1 MSRINCFEKIKH
13 KEVQALQDEFN
24 NLVPEDTDLTEQEQK
39 EIGKKIALDYYQ
51 KVTDEL
57 NEFKKTINPDVAETE
72 ILPDKTKEVK
82 EAEQLYTDLI
92 QQELNNTD
100 NGPESDRDTPTIIS
114 AATVAI
120 NQGEA
125 ARTETQ
131 IDAALQK
138 IETSLNE
145 IESKIGKLTES
156 WSTEDVNHESPN
168 VVIGKQVKKEI
179 TKYAKDIA
187 RMLGWEIPKTNGI
200 YDNIAPA
207 GGEVLFHFDI
217 PNTPYRMY
225 VAANYRPEDDS
236 FGIEHYN
243 FNGFFY
249 RLEEPSAKG
258 SAQYKGANQWQHENV
273 SAKEMAQILQA
284 EAAKYINKQQP
295 SFSEIKEASKGQIL
309 VVKPAPLVEPV
320 KETKTEKRKVRD
332 SLLRQ
337 QLNDNLKD
345 FFSDDSILTSGGIS
359 PEKIEKGTKIIGL
372 YMKAGVYKFSDIIQD
387 AYEQFGDKVKD
398 YFEALKA
405 VYGAYYNS
413 QATDIEANQMD
424 PNLRGFTFDEII
436 KNSDNEQQSDG
447 RSGNADESSM
457 VQGPDRVVEGQ
468 SQSIVPGNETG
479 RNTGTVGSE
488 ESGSSNPAE
497 GQDGGQRNTIESG
510 NRNSQGQSDI
520 PLNGNEEI
528 NHELGGESVEQ
539 KISTPV
545 QQEPVVSPLQHNGN
559 FVIPP
564 NFTNS
569 RSFNVAQ
576 KLQDNIDALKVLIA
590 LKNEGRKATYEEQQ
604 KLFKYVGWGGI
615 KEIGFDPAS
624 TSGWV
629 ASNSALR
636 PKIQE
641 VHDVLKELD
650 EAGYEKNIAAI
661 KSSVLNAHYT
671 AIPIIRG
678 IYNVLRHGG
687 FKGGNVIEPSAGIGN
702 FIGAMPIDMIENS
715 RTAAIELDNITSQ
728 VLKGL
733 YPNIITKNT
742 GYETISAPNSADLI
756 ISNIPF
762 GTYGVFDANFL
773 KSKDPVLRAS
783 TKKIHSYFF
792 AKAMQDVKPNGLI
805 AFVTSTGILDSKSN
819 QDLRNMMAERTE
831 FLGAIRLPND
841 TFQGN
846 ANTQVTTDIIFL
858 RKFSNDEAAKQK
870 HKFEDVKEANVKHK
884 NKDQNFNVKYNEYF
898 HDNPE
903 MILGEVEAGSM
914 YGASTDGLSDAM
926 TVSPTGINLEEGITN
941 LADKIFN
948 KQVQQKEEQQQKEKK
963 EKAEVQEFIADNESG
978 HRIGNIVELSP
989 GVYGVY
995 GNNAPIRV
1003 AKKYEKAVQDLIP
1016 LRTALN
1022 DLYAAEYG
1030 DLGTDYIEGKRAA
1043 LKEAYSTFVKNSGT
1057 LYDNRLLIEQDIDGF
1072 NVLGLEKVENKKVV
1086 GLADIFS
1093 KRVFEKAKRA
1103 ETAANISDAI
1113 TININETGS
1122 IDIDRLA
1129 ELLKITPEEVIK
1141 QGEGLIFKN
1150 PKGAFET
1157 KDRYLSGDVRKKLE
1171 EAKVAAEEDPF
1182 YEQNVTALE
1191 AVQPTDLNAA
1201 QIYAP
1206 ISAPWI
1212 NTAYIND
1219 FASHIFKQNVNA
1231 NRLSTGRVNVSGM
1244 NAYSTEVTDIYGTTR
1259 MDGFKL
1265 LEEVLQNRMPIVK
1278 DTYKDGDRTITVV
1291 NAVETQKAN
1300 EKADKIRRDFDNWI
1314 WQDDERRADLT
1325 SYYNKNFNN
1334 VVLRK
1339 YDGSHLVFD
1348 GYAGR
1353 WIPAQHQLDGAW
1365 MVMQNMGGILD
1376 HIVGSGKTLLMVL
1389 AAQKMKQMG
1398 LIKKPILLGL
1408 KANTADIAKEFKS
1421 SFPMAKVLSPTEKD
1435 FTPDNRK
1442 AFFAKMANNDWDA
1455 IIMTHDQ
1462 FGMIEQSKEI
1472 QQEIISQEI
1481 ESLDNDIRTA
1491 KDNKMSKRD
1500 LNGLEVRKQNLQV
1513 KLQKLTLME
1522 KDPSLKSF
1530 EEMGIDF
1537 MFVDESQQF
1546 KNLQY
1551 TTIQRG
1557 VSGLGDPLGSNKA
1570 FNMLFAIRTL
1580 QKMYGADKGVVFA
1593 SGTPISNTMV
1603 EMYLLFKYLR
1613 PNKMAEMGINSFDQ
1627 WANTFARVGSEIE
1640 FGVTNSLKPK
1650 VRMREFMNVPE
1661 MAAMYRE
1668 IADVRNDSNL
1678 KIPKPV
1684 FKKTVRVK
1692 TDKEIGAKEIVTI
1705 NGNDFKVIGKIKGIE
1720 KNEYWI
1726 SLKSIGKDVKL
1737 STSGEINWKG
1747 KKVNYSD
1754 VEYSDGLLV
1763 NVTPTLEQRKFANKI
1778 QKFAETK
1785 EGAWI
1790 GKPALTDKEKKAYM
1804 LLATNLASK
1813 MAIDMRLVDPHNEDS
1828 ETGKIAVAADTIVEH
1843 YRESE
1848 KHKGIQ
1854 LVFSDLGTPKTSN
1867 TVENLFDH
1875 LESKGVDKD
1884 TLESIFGTNAYTERK
1899 FPKLPVV
1906 KEKIMAI
1913 LEYSEPEYEET
1924 VTEANTEDF
1933 NVYQALKDKLVKRGI
1948 PSDEIAF
1955 IHDYKT
1961 DKARQQLFA
1970 DARAGKIRVIIG
1982 STSKLGTGVNVQDKI
1997 VALHHIDVP
2006 WRPSDME
2013 QRNGRGIRRGNEII
2027 KNHYDNELPVYMYAT
2042 ESTLDAYK
2050 YQLLDT
2056 KQQFIDQ
2063 AKTTDGTSR
2072 EISEG
2077 EGDEENGVSFAAM
2090 TAMLSGNPVILE
2102 KAKIDKK
2109 VKELDGSKKAF
2120 DQEKYTLRD
2129 KIARSQRELVTEN
2142 ENLNNSTK
2150 DQKLFEDNV
2159 VRKENGDIE
2168 YNITLD
2174 GKKISDADKENE
2186 QEKKDAANIK
2196 ELAKSFQEPKV
2207 GSEYIALDGSKLEV
2221 VSESATI
2228 GNWNVKV
2235 NNVIQT
2241 LTGKQIKDM
2250 ATGADRLKTTR
2261 QKADAKISEI
2271 AKDFIDEYAEKYPN
2285 AKYVTWSNRAQLPAM
2300 EKKIG
2305 EINGFDVVMRM
2316 MPISQ
2321 KTTAGGETGGIN
2333 YYSTVSAKSPVTGKY
2348 YVDNVVSTG
2357 DSASKL
2363 QNGIKNI
2370 GVNIPDIERKIA
2382 VREKDI
2388 KDKSQYL
2395 KSLPDAFPKQKE
2407 LENALAQQIKIEAR
2421 LQEMA
2426 KSDKLPNLDELEA
2439 LGERVY
2445 GEISP
2450 YELENLYAITEDNTV
2465 MRVSDEQLLAEA
2477 KKENSRFYTYSEEK
2491 LPNKEDEGMDDG
2503 VEYSIAEPTSEE
2515 IQDMQEVVK
2524 EQIDDGVT
2532 KLKDIQDFVAQELDD
2547 YSPEMRA
2554 LVEQA
2559 YHEYGKGDD
2568 TPHEIVKDVYARIAA
2583 NLSNA
2588 FGGAGTVHV
2597 LRSTEE
2603 LKKKAANL
2611 GNVEYQSVPT
2621 VKTYTLSGVGTQRDI
2636 KVTLRETPSRKFNDE
2651 GKIIEQRNFSTLAA
2665 ADAWAQ
2671 NEGAVF
2677 LYDYQ
2682 SGKTLPNAGGNTGLS
2697 GRATSTVSDKQA
2709 PYKIKVKG
2717 KEVKVKP
2724 IPATEVINGFY
2735 SPLEEKIINEFKGDK
2750 LPAKQWAD
2758 KFKGEEAKWT
2768 GLTDWL
2774 NSQTGL
2780 ISKSDIQKFL
2790 KENRI
2795 EVVEVVKGSKGVV
2808 LKSQEEQLEDIK
2820 TKMRQYGAY
2829 SMSRD
2834 MSGEWFVTYKGE
2846 DVIEPEE
2853 QDALPPEIS
2862 ELAQQF
2868 YEIAE
2873 EYQDDAGDTKYSGY
2887 QLPGEK
2893 TNYKEVLITMP
2904 RKLREIS
2911 SYSFEEWYADE
2922 FKRGN
2927 YITELNELS
2936 DAALK
2941 AVKNTFEKEKVTYK
2955 NNPQQ
2960 EPVKFQSSH
2969 FNEPNI
2975 LAHVR
2980 MNTRLDAEGKK
2991 VLFIEELQSDWGEVG
3006 RKQGFAVPNEKLS
3019 VKKVGEHWEVSGNG
3033 GRFVTNVMP
3042 FDAETADEAI
3052 KVAQQRIDSDQSY
3065 SMNKGTPS
3073 GPFVTDTNAWTKL
3086 AFKVALKEAVRQGA
3100 DKIAWTTGE
3109 QQAERYDLSKIV
3121 DYIKKHDEHS
3131 INKERGTIDISIS
3144 VRNGLMGV
3152 VVDKKT
3158 GNVVSQ
3164 NGSSQIGDFVG
3175 KNLSDVIG
3183 KDISAKILGLDDSE
3197 HKLSGL
3203 DLKVGGEGMTGFYG
3217 NPSKNKLGIVGNV
3230 AKSLFK
3236 QEPKS
3241 LEINV
3246 GRYRMLPKSDKEAY
3260 VVDANDDVIFEGS
3273 VKEAGD
3279 ILNKKQNE
3287 FTPSTQH
3294 SVDITPELKAS
3305 VEGGQPLFMT
3315 SPEGKILGFT
3325 HNGEIYLNAKHLN
3338 PNTPI
3343 HEAGHIWVNFTEK
3356 NNPAVYKRGI
3366 ELVTGSQY
3374 MDKVKASPFYKQEA
3388 AKLPAGEREKY
3399 YQHEALAMAI
3409 GDKGAQFVTEAK
3421 KNSFSA
3427 WLKNLWD
3434 TIANALG
3441 FKDISAKELSNLT
3454 FDEFASRAAA
3464 DILREQPDQIED
3476 EEEPAPEQTPDEK
3489 LFNHGLDQYPM
3500 TTSGETNRFLSEGTI
3515 TAALGDA
3522 PAGDQTYAMQKQ
3534 SEMLQDGKNM
3544 IGIAQDIWGLDLADY
3559 GRPLFHY
3566 IQNMSE
3572 DVNVMAKRVVLM
3584 ATLAGELKEEMERN
3598 PSRKDEL
3605 RPLYNNVLA
3614 YYQQYMN
3621 QRGKEVMAGTMLRL
3635 YRDKYMADIFQE
3647 TILEESQVRAGRE
3660 MRKIEEQKAITDAAV
3675 EEYKRIT
3682 QEQKDLE
3689 EAAQVEKDKENEGK
3703 KKKRNSFGAVNAAKA
3718 VNERLS
3724 KMTDDNKKS
3733 LLESIK
3739 ERIKNLKDC
3748 K

>member
-24 NLVPEDTDLTEQEQK
+24 NLVPEDTDLTDQEQK

-156 WSTEDVNHESPN
+156 YSTEGIAADYPSS
-168 VVIGKQVKKEI
+168 VIGKMAKKEI

-187 RMLGWEIPKTNGI
+187 RMLGWEIPTKNGV
-200 YDNIAPA
+200 YDNIPPA
-207 GGEVLFHFDI
+207 GGEVIFKFNI
-217 PNTPYRMY
+217 PSTPYQMY
-225 VAANYRPEDDS
+225 AAARYEPATINNYGGYED
-236 FGIEHYN
+236 YN

-295 SFSEIKEASKGQIL
+295 SFAEIKEASKGQIL
-309 VVKPAPLVEPV
+309 VVKPAPLEKPVE
-320 KETKTEKRKVRD
+320 ETKVEKRKVRNT
-332 SLLRQ
+332 LLRQ
-337 QLNDNLKD
+337 QIDDAMKD
-345 FFSDDSILTSGGIS
+345 FLSDDSILTSGGIS
-359 PEKIEKGTKIIGL
+359 PEKIEKGTKLIGL

-387 AYEQFGDKVKD
+387 AYEQFGDKIKD
-398 YFEALKA
+398 YFDALKA

-457 VQGPDRVVEGQ
+457 VQGPDGVVEGQ
-468 SQSIVPGNETG
+468 PQSIVPGNETG

-576 KLQDNIDALKVLIA
+576 KLQDNIDALKVLIT
-590 LKNEGRKATYEEQQ
+590 LKNESSGSLLVKPKAATYEQQ
-604 KLFKYVGWGGI
+604 KVLFKYVGWGGI

-641 VHDVLKELD
+641 VHNLLKELD

-858 RKFSNDEAAKQK
+858 RKFADNEAASQK

-926 TVSPTGINLEEGITN
+926 TVSPTGINLEEGISN

-948 KQVQQKEEQQQKEKK
+948 KKVQQKEEQNQKEKK

-995 GNNAPIRV
+995 GNNDPIRV

-1030 DLGTDYIEGKRAA
+1030 DLGTDYIEDKRAA
-1043 LKEAYSTFVKNSGT
+1043 LKEAYNTFVKNSGT

-1072 NVLGLEKVENKKVV
+1072 NVLGLEKVENKKIV

-1219 FASHIFKQNVNA
+1219 FASHIFKQNVNV

-1334 VVLRK
+1334 VILRK

-1843 YRESE
+1843 YHESE

-1884 TLESIFGTNAYTERK
+1884 TLESIFGANAYTERK

-1948 PSDEIAF
+1948 PSGEIAF

-2027 KNHYDNELPVYMYAT
+2027 KNHYNNELPVYMYAT

-2228 GNWNVKV
+2228 DNWNVKV

-2250 ATGADRLKTTR
+2250 VTGADRIKTTR
-2261 QKADAKISEI
+2261 QKSDAKISEI
-2271 AKDFIDEYAEKYPN
+2271 AKAFVDEYAEKYPN

-2321 KTTAGGETGGIN
+2321 KTAAGGETGGIN

-2421 LQEMA
+2421 LQEMTKA
-2426 KSDKLPNLDELEA
+2426 EKVPSMEELES

-2445 GEISP
+2445 GEISEH
-2450 YELENLYAITEDNTV
+2450 ELENLYALTEDNTV
-2465 MRVSDEQLLAEA
+2465 FRVSDKELLDDA
-2477 KKENSRFYTYSEEK
+2477 KKQNSRFYTYSEEK
-2491 LPNKEDEGMDDG
+2491 LPDNESDTEGNNG
-2503 VEYSIAEPTSEE
+2503 VEYSISEPTSEE

-2524 EQIDDGVT
+2524 EQIDDGIT

-2568 TPHEIVKDVYARIAA
+2568 TPHEIVKDVYGRIAA

-2588 FGGAGTVHV
+2588 FGGTGTVHV

-2603 LKKKAANL
+2603 LKKKAA
-2611 GNVEYQSVPT
+2611 E
-2621 VKTYTLSGVGTQRDI
+2621 LSGVD
-2636 KVTLRETPSRKFNDE
+2636 FM
-2651 GKIIEQRNFSTLAA
+2651 
-2665 ADAWAQ
+2665 
-2671 NEGAVF
+2671 
-2677 LYDYQ
+2677 
-2682 SGKTLPNAGGNTGLS
+2682 
-2697 GRATSTVSDKQA
+2697 VSPD
-2709 PYKIKVKG
+2709 
-2717 KEVKVKP
+2717 
-2724 IPATEVINGFY
+2724 
-2735 SPLEEKIINEFKGDK
+2735 
-2750 LPAKQWAD
+2750 
-2758 KFKGEEAKWT
+2758 
-2768 GLTDWL
+2768 
-2774 NSQTGL
+2774 
-2780 ISKSDIQKFL
+2780 
-2790 KENRI
+2790 
-2795 EVVEVVKGSKGVV
+2795 
-2808 LKSQEEQLEDIK
+2808 
-2820 TKMRQYGAY
+2820 
-2829 SMSRD
+2829 
-2834 MSGEWFVTYKGE
+2834 
-2846 DVIEPEE
+2846 
-2853 QDALPPEIS
+2853 
-2862 ELAQQF
+2862 
-2868 YEIAE
+2868 
-2873 EYQDDAGDTKYSGY
+2873 
-2887 QLPGEK
+2887 
-2893 TNYKEVLITMP
+2893 
-2904 RKLREIS
+2904 
-2911 SYSFEEWYADE
+2911 
-2922 FKRGN
+2922 
-2927 YITELNELS
+2927 
-2936 DAALK
+2936 
-2941 AVKNTFEKEKVTYK
+2941 
-2955 NNPQQ
+2955 
-2960 EPVKFQSSH
+2960 
-2969 FNEPNI
+2969 
-2975 LAHVR
+2975 
-2980 MNTRLDAEGKK
+2980 
-2991 VLFIEELQSDWGEVG
+2991 
-3006 RKQGFAVPNEKLS
+3006 
-3019 VKKVGEHWEVSGNG
+3019 
-3033 GRFVTNVMP
+3033 
-3042 FDAETADEAI
+3042 
-3052 KVAQQRIDSDQSY
+3052 
-3065 SMNKGTPS
+3065 
-3073 GPFVTDTNAWTKL
+3073 
-3086 AFKVALKEAVRQGA
+3086 
-3100 DKIAWTTGE
+3100 
-3109 QQAERYDLSKIV
+3109 
-3121 DYIKKHDEHS
+3121 
-3131 INKERGTIDISIS
+3131 
-3144 VRNGLMGV
+3144 
-3152 VVDKKT
+3152 
-3158 GNVVSQ
+3158 
-3164 NGSSQIGDFVG
+3164 
-3175 KNLSDVIG
+3175 
-3183 KDISAKILGLDDSE
+3183 
-3197 HKLSGL
+3197 
-3203 DLKVGGEGMTGFYG
+3203 
-3217 NPSKNKLGIVGNV
+3217 
-3230 AKSLFK
+3230 
-3236 QEPKS
+3236 
-3241 LEINV
+3241 
-3246 GRYRMLPKSDKEAY
+3246 
-3260 VVDANDDVIFEGS
+3260 
-3273 VKEAGD
+3273 
-3279 ILNKKQNE
+3279 
-3287 FTPSTQH
+3287 
-3294 SVDITPELKAS
+3294 
-3305 VEGGQPLFMT
+3305 
-3315 SPEGKILGFT
+3315 GKILGFT

-3343 HEAGHIWVNFTEK
+3343 HEAGHIFLTSIEK
-3356 NNPAVYKRGI
+3356 NNPAIYSKGI
-3366 ELVTGSQY
+3366 ELVKGSQY
-3374 MDKVKASPFYKQEA
+3374 IDRVKASPFYKQEA
-3388 AKLPAGEREKY
+3388 AKLPDGEREKY

-3476 EEEPAPEQTPDEK
+3476 EEEPTPAPEQTPDEK

-3572 DVNVMAKRVVLM
+3572 DINIMAKRVVLM
-3584 ATLAGELKEEMERN
+3584 ATLAGELKEEMERK

-3635 YRDKYMADIFQE
+3635 YRDKYMSDIFQE
-3647 TILEESQVRAGRE
+3647 TILEESQVRTGRE

>member
-1 MSRINCFEKIKH
+1 MRINCFEKIKH

-24 NLVPEDTDLTEQEQK
+24 NLVLEDTDLTEQEQK

-92 QQELNNTD
+92 QQELNKTD
-100 NGPESDRDTPTIIS
+100 NGPESDRDTPIIIS

-145 IESKIGKLTES
+145 IESKVGKLTES
-156 WSTEDVNHESPN
+156 YSTEGIAADYPSS
-168 VVIGKQVKKEI
+168 VIGKMAKKEI

-187 RMLGWEIPKTNGI
+187 RILGWEIPVKNGI
-200 YDNIAPA
+200 SDNIPPA
-207 GGEVLFHFDI
+207 GGEVIFKFNI
-217 PNTPYRMY
+217 PSTPYQMY
-225 VAANYRPEDDS
+225 AAAKYEPATINDYGGYED
-236 FGIEHYN
+236 YN

-249 RLEEPSAKG
+249 RLEEPDAKG
-258 SAQYKGANQWQHENV
+258 QSKYKGANQWQHENV

-295 SFSEIKEASKGQIL
+295 SFTEIKEASKGQIL
-309 VVKPAPLVEPV
+309 VVKPAPIENIVQENKV
-320 KETKTEKRKVRD
+320 EKRKVRNT
-332 SLLRQ
+332 LLRQ
-337 QLNDNLKD
+337 QIDDAMKD
-345 FFSDDSILTSGGIS
+345 FLSDDSILTSGGIS
-359 PEKIEKGTKIIGL
+359 PEKIEKGTKLIGL

-387 AYEQFGDKVKD
+387 AYEQFGDKIKD
-398 YFEALKA
+398 YFDALKA

-424 PNLRGFTFDEII
+424 PNLRGFNFDEII
-436 KNSDNEQQSDG
+436 KNTENEQFNRG
-447 RSGNADESSM
+447 SGNANESSM

-468 SQSIVPGNETG
+468 PQSVVSGNEERRDTG
-479 RNTGTVGSE
+479 IMGSQ
-488 ESGSSNPAE
+488 ESGKQSATE

-520 PLNGNEEI
+520 SLNGNEEI

-576 KLQDNIDALKVLIA
+576 KLQDNIDALKVLIT
-590 LKNEGRKATYEEQQ
+590 LKNESRVPTYEEQQ

-615 KEIGFDPAS
+615 KEIGFDPTS

-671 AIPIIRG
+671 AIPVIRG

-733 YPNIITKNT
+733 YPNIITKNA
-742 GYETISAPNSADLI
+742 GYETISASNSADLI

-773 KSKDPVLRAS
+773 KSKDPVLRAA

-903 MILGEVEAGSM
+903 MILGQVEAGSM

-926 TVSPTGINLEEGITN
+926 TVKPTGINLEEGITN
-941 LADKIFN
+941 LANKIFN
-948 KQVQQKEEQQQKEKK
+948 KQVQKKEEQQQKEKK

-995 GNNAPIRV
+995 GLGQPMRV
-1003 AKKYEKAVQDLIP
+1003 AKKYQKAVQDLIP

-1030 DLGTDYIEGKRAA
+1030 DMGTDYIEGKRAA
-1043 LKEAYSTFVKNSGT
+1043 LKEAYNTFVKNSGN
-1057 LYDNRLLIEQDIDGF
+1057 LYDNKLLIEQDIDGF

-1093 KRVFEKAKRA
+1093 KRVFEKTKRA
-1103 ETAANISDAI
+1103 EDAKNISDAI

-1150 PKGAFET
+1150 PKGGFET
-1157 KDRYLSGDVRKKLE
+1157 KDRYLSGDVRRKLDEAKIAASEDDFYNNNVKALE
-1171 EAKVAAEEDPF
+1171 E
-1182 YEQNVTALE
+1182 
-1191 AVQPTDLNAA
+1191 VQPSDLNAS

-1212 NTAYIND
+1212 NTKYIND
-1219 FASHIFKQNVNA
+1219 FASHIFKQNVNV
-1231 NRLSTGRVNVSGM
+1231 NKLSTGRVNVSGQ
-1244 NAYSTEVTDIYGTTR
+1244 NAYSTEVTDIYGTSR

-1265 LEEVLQNRMPIVK
+1265 LEEVIQNRMPIVK
-1278 DTYKDGDRTITVV
+1278 DSYKDGDKTVTVV
-1291 NAVETQKAN
+1291 NAAETQKAD
-1300 EKADKIRRDFDNWI
+1300 EKAEKIKRDFDNWV

-1325 SYYNKNFNN
+1325 GYYNKNFNN

-1353 WIPAQHQLDGAW
+1353 WTPSQHQLDGVW

-1389 AAQKMKQMG
+1389 AANKMKQMG

-1421 SFPMAKVLSPTEKD
+1421 SFPIAKVLSPTEKD

-1442 AFFAKMANNDWDA
+1442 AFFANMANNDWDA

-1472 QQEIISQEI
+1472 QQEIIGQEI
-1481 ESLDNDIRTA
+1481 ESLENDIRTA
-1491 KDNKMSKRD
+1491 KDNNMNKRD
-1500 LNGLEVRKQNLQV
+1500 LNGLETRKQNLQV
-1513 KLQKLTLME
+1513 KLQKLTLMD

-1580 QKMYGADKGVVFA
+1580 QKMYGADKGITFA

-1668 IADVRNDSNL
+1668 IADVRNDNNL
-1678 KIPKPV
+1678 KLDKPV
-1684 FKKTVRVK
+1684 FKKTIRVK
-1692 TDKEIGAKEIVTI
+1692 TDKEIGAKEIVNI
-1705 NGNDFKVIGKIKGIE
+1705 GGNDFKVIGKIKGIE

-1726 SLKSIGKDVKL
+1726 SLKSIGKDTKL
-1737 STSGEINWKG
+1737 PSVGQIDWKG

-1754 VEYSDGLLV
+1754 IEYSDGLLV
-1763 NVTPTLEQRKFANKI
+1763 NVTPTLEQRKFAKRI

-1790 GKPALTDKEKKAYM
+1790 GKPALSDKEKKAYM

-1813 MAIDMRLVDPHNEDS
+1813 MAIDMRLVDPYNEDS

-1843 YRESE
+1843 YHESE
-1848 KHKGIQ
+1848 KNKGIQ

-1875 LESKGVDKD
+1875 LESKGIDKD
-1884 TLESIFGTNAYTERK
+1884 TLEAIFGVNAYTERK
-1899 FPKLPVV
+1899 FPKLPIV
-1906 KEKIMAI
+1906 KEKIMSI
-1913 LEYSEPEYEET
+1913 LEYSEPEYNET
-1924 VTEANTEDF
+1924 VTDANTEDF

-1948 PSDEIAF
+1948 SADEIAF

-1970 DARAGKIRVIIG
+1970 DARAGKIRIIIG

-2027 KNHYDNELPVYMYAT
+2027 KNHYNNELPVYMYAT
-2042 ESTLDAYK
+2042 ESTLDAYQ

-2063 AKTTDGTSR
+2063 AKTTDSISR

-2077 EGDEENGVSFAAM
+2077 DGDEENGVSFAAM

-2120 DQEKYTLRD
+2120 EQEKYTLRD
-2129 KIARSQRELVTEN
+2129 KINRSEKYLQEQQSKKQFDTQD
-2142 ENLNNSTK
+2142 K
-2150 DQKLFEDNV
+2150 KLFEDNS
-2159 VRKENGDIE
+2159 VRDDKDDLIYSATIE
-2168 YNITLD
+2168 GHKFTET
-2174 GKKISDADKENE
+2174 DKPTE
-2186 QEKKDAANIK
+2186 QEKTDAAEIK
-2196 ELAKSFQEPKV
+2196 ELSKKFIKPEV
-2207 GSEYIALDGSKLEV
+2207 GMKYMAMDETQLEV
-2221 VSESATI
+2221 IDKNPTE
-2228 GNWNVKV
+2228 GYWNVR
-2235 NNVIQT
+2235 I
-2241 LTGKQIKDM
+2241 GKQVQALTTSEIKDKVV
-2250 ATGADRLKTTR
+2250 GADRIKTVR
-2261 QKADAKISEI
+2261 QKVTSKINELAKQYE
-2271 AKDFIDEYAEKYPN
+2271 KQYDEKYPE
-2285 AKYVTWSNRAQLPAM
+2285 AKNIAWFNRNQLPEM
-2300 EKKIG
+2300 KQKIG
-2305 EINGFDVVMRM
+2305 EINGFNIMLSMKAIGERSEKGGAVGIKY
-2316 MPISQ
+2316 MPHVFAQ
-2321 KTTAGGETGGIN
+2321 
-2333 YYSTVSAKSPVTGKY
+2333 SPVTNQVYGFQPA
-2348 YVDNVVSTG
+2348 TG
-2357 DSASKL
+2357 DSIAASL
-2363 QNGIKNI
+2363 QRSVRDIGEDMYRTDNRIK
-2370 GVNIPDIERKIA
+2370 ES
-2382 VREKDI
+2382 EKDI
-2388 KDKSQYL
+2388 KEKNQYL
-2395 KSLPDAFPKQKE
+2395 KSLPDVFPKQKQ
-2407 LENALAQQIKIEAR
+2407 LEEALAQQIKIEAR
-2421 LQEMA
+2421 LQEMTKA
-2426 KSDKLPNLDELEA
+2426 EKIPSLEELES
-2439 LGERVY
+2439 LGERIY
-2445 GEISP
+2445 GEISEH
-2450 YELENLYAITEDNTV
+2450 ELENLYALTEDNTV
-2465 MRVSDEQLLAEA
+2465 FKVSDKELLDDA
-2477 KKENSRFYTYSEEK
+2477 KKQNSQFYTYSEEK
-2491 LPNKEDEGMDDG
+2491 LPDSQDNEGMDN

-2524 EQIDDGVT
+2524 EQIDDGIT

-2559 YHEYGKGDD
+2559 YHEYGKSDD
-2568 TPHEIVKDVYARIAA
+2568 TPHEIVRDVYGRIAA

-2588 FGGAGTVHV
+2588 FGGSGTVHV
-2597 LRSTEE
+2597 LRDTNE
-2603 LKKKAANL
+2603 LKKKATEL
-2611 GNVEYQSVPT
+2611 KGVEYQ
-2621 VKTYTLSGVGTQRDI
+2621 I
-2636 KVTLRETPSRKFNDE
+2636 
-2651 GKIIEQRNFSTLAA
+2651 
-2665 ADAWAQ
+2665 
-2671 NEGAVF
+2671 
-2677 LYDYQ
+2677 
-2682 SGKTLPNAGGNTGLS
+2682 
-2697 GRATSTVSDKQA
+2697 
-2709 PYKIKVKG
+2709 
-2717 KEVKVKP
+2717 
-2724 IPATEVINGFY
+2724 
-2735 SPLEEKIINEFKGDK
+2735 
-2750 LPAKQWAD
+2750 
-2758 KFKGEEAKWT
+2758 
-2768 GLTDWL
+2768 
-2774 NSQTGL
+2774 
-2780 ISKSDIQKFL
+2780 
-2790 KENRI
+2790 
-2795 EVVEVVKGSKGVV
+2795 
-2808 LKSQEEQLEDIK
+2808 
-2820 TKMRQYGAY
+2820 
-2829 SMSRD
+2829 
-2834 MSGEWFVTYKGE
+2834 
-2846 DVIEPEE
+2846 
-2853 QDALPPEIS
+2853 
-2862 ELAQQF
+2862 
-2868 YEIAE
+2868 
-2873 EYQDDAGDTKYSGY
+2873 
-2887 QLPGEK
+2887 
-2893 TNYKEVLITMP
+2893 
-2904 RKLREIS
+2904 
-2911 SYSFEEWYADE
+2911 
-2922 FKRGN
+2922 
-2927 YITELNELS
+2927 
-2936 DAALK
+2936 
-2941 AVKNTFEKEKVTYK
+2941 
-2955 NNPQQ
+2955 
-2960 EPVKFQSSH
+2960 
-2969 FNEPNI
+2969 
-2975 LAHVR
+2975 
-2980 MNTRLDAEGKK
+2980 
-2991 VLFIEELQSDWGEVG
+2991 
-3006 RKQGFAVPNEKLS
+3006 
-3019 VKKVGEHWEVSGNG
+3019 
-3033 GRFVTNVMP
+3033 
-3042 FDAETADEAI
+3042 
-3052 KVAQQRIDSDQSY
+3052 
-3065 SMNKGTPS
+3065 
-3073 GPFVTDTNAWTKL
+3073 
-3086 AFKVALKEAVRQGA
+3086 
-3100 DKIAWTTGE
+3100 
-3109 QQAERYDLSKIV
+3109 
-3121 DYIKKHDEHS
+3121 
-3131 INKERGTIDISIS
+3131 
-3144 VRNGLMGV
+3144 
-3152 VVDKKT
+3152 
-3158 GNVVSQ
+3158 
-3164 NGSSQIGDFVG
+3164 
-3175 KNLSDVIG
+3175 
-3183 KDISAKILGLDDSE
+3183 
-3197 HKLSGL
+3197 
-3203 DLKVGGEGMTGFYG
+3203 
-3217 NPSKNKLGIVGNV
+3217 
-3230 AKSLFK
+3230 
-3236 QEPKS
+3236 
-3241 LEINV
+3241 
-3246 GRYRMLPKSDKEAY
+3246 
-3260 VVDANDDVIFEGS
+3260 
-3273 VKEAGD
+3273 
-3279 ILNKKQNE
+3279 
-3287 FTPSTQH
+3287 
-3294 SVDITPELKAS
+3294 
-3305 VEGGQPLFMT
+3305 

-3356 NNPAVYKRGI
+3356 NNPAIYSKGI
-3366 ELVTGSQY
+3366 ELVKSSQY
-3374 MDKVKASPFYKQEA
+3374 IDRVKANPFYKQEA

-3421 KNSFSA
+3421 KNNFSA

-3434 TIANALG
+3434 TIANAIG
-3441 FKDISAKELSNLT
+3441 FKNISAKDLSNLT
-3454 FDEFASRAAA
+3454 FDEFASMAAA
-3464 DILREQPDQIED
+3464 DILREQQSED
-3476 EEEPAPEQTPDEK
+3476 TEFDEMEIPSTPEQEQKVMENSID
-3489 LFNHGLDQYPM
+3489 HYPM
-3500 TTSGETNRFLSEGTI
+3500 TTSGEVNRFLSEGTI

-3522 PAGDQTYAMQKQ
+3522 PEGDQTYYMQRQ
-3534 SEMLQDGKNM
+3534 SEMLQDGKSM
-3544 IGIAQDIWGLDLADY
+3544 IGIAQGIWGIDIADY
-3559 GRPLFHY
+3559 SRPLFNY

-3572 DVNVMAKRVVLM
+3572 DVNIMAKRVVLM
-3584 ATLAGELKEEMERN
+3584 ATLAGELKEAMDRN
-3598 PSRKDEL
+3598 PSRIDEL
-3605 RPLYNNVLA
+3605 RPTYNSLIA

-3621 QRGKEVMAGTMLRL
+3621 QRGKEVMAGTILRL
-3635 YRDKYMADIFQE
+3635 YRDKYMADIYHE
-3647 TILEESQVRAGRE
+3647 AILEEEQVRAAKE
-3660 MRKIEEQKAITDAAV
+3660 IRKIEENKAITDAAI

-3689 EAAQVEKDKENEGK
+3689 EAAQVEKDKENETK
-3703 KKKRNSFGAVNAAKA
+3703 KKKRNSFGAVNAAKV
-3718 VNERLS
+3718 VNEKLAQMS
-3724 KMTDDNKKS
+3724 DAKKS
-3733 LLESIK
+3733 LLDSIK